1 MNPGIRFCISGNLV
15 NMTPGGSE
23 HELPEFSNTCIFG
36 ALEKTHD
43 IPLEITGLLSRLP
56 SVKGRFR
63 FPPAIRE
70 VLAYRFRNVAL
81 CSLPGTAG
89 RGEHGDSPNRE
100 DQELPGRDTEHV
112 CGSAPDRV

>member
-1 MNPGIRFCISGNLV
+1 
-15 NMTPGGSE
+15 MTPGGSE

-36 ALEKTHD
+36 ALEKAHD

-56 SVKGRFR
+56 PVKGRIR
-63 FPPAIRE
+63 FPPAIPE
-70 VLAYRFRNVAL
+70 VLAYRSGTLSCVP
-81 CSLPGTAG
+81 SGTAG
-89 RGEHGDSPNRE
+89 RGGHGDSPNRE

>member
-1 MNPGIRFCISGNLV
+1 
-15 NMTPGGSE
+15 MTPGGSE

-56 SVKGRFR
+56 PVKGRIW
-63 FPPAIRE
+63 FPPAIAE
-70 VLAYRFRNVAL
+70 VQAYLFRNVAMVP
-81 CSLPGTAG
+81 SGTAE
-89 RGEHGDSPNRE
+89 RGGHGDSPNRE
-100 DQELPGRDTEHV
+100 DQELPGRDTEYV